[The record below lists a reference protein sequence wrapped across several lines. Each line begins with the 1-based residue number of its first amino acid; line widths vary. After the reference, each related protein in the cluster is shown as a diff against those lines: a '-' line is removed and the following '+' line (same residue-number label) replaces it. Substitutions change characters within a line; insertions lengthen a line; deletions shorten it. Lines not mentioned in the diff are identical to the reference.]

1 MNYAYRARQER
12 IPKAQV
18 HHAYLCR
25 AVAAARPP
33 APTQKVHGRGNVTV
47 SPLGTFT
54 SAVEGPRPQACR
66 PPITYTTPRRL
77 GASTIEIWG
86 FGVCQPCGGDTGQNQ
101 QTSSAKH
108 HSTPAQLSMP
118 RPFPR
123 RNIPR
128 PAAACAGL
136 RRELCFNRYCHLP
149 MVVMPRRER
158 RMDRGS
164 V

>member
-1 MNYAYRARQER
+1 MNYAYQQRRKR

-54 SAVEGPRPQACR
+54 SAVEGPRPLACR

-101 QTSSAKH
+101 QTSSTKPT
-108 HSTPAQLSMP
+108 STPRKLSMP
-118 RPFPR
+118 RPFLR

-128 PAAACAGL
+128 PVAAFKGL
-136 RRELCFNRYCHLP
+136 CRELCFNRYCHLP
-149 MVVMPRRER
+149 MVAMPRRER